1 MLRAS
6 ILVVAACVAFF
17 PFVAHA
23 DEKPRTLMSRLGE
36 WMYPDAAMTGAS
48 MSDAATV
55 DSHGERTVPSI
66 HCKAVLTTSAPI
78 DQVVAYYKTKLAKRS
93 PGGGGS
99 SSNQEGRSVTF
110 HSDSEGRPVA
120 VHVISVIAER
130 TSTTLVISRAESEVE
145 THIAWSQYEGFDVQ
159 KK

>member
-6 ILVVAACVAFF
+6 ILVVAAGVAFF
-17 PFVAHA
+17 PLVAHA
-23 DEKPRTLMSRLGE
+23 DEQPRTLLSRLGE
-36 WMYPDAAMTGAS
+36 WMYPDARMTGAS

-66 HCKAVLTTSAPI
+66 HCKAVLTTSDPI
-78 DQVVAYYKTKLAKRS
+78 DKVLARYRSKLDDKTPGDDLAHR
-93 PGGGGS
+93 G
-99 SSNQEGRSVTF
+99 GRSVMF

-120 VHVISVIAER
+120 VHMISVNTAR
-130 TSTTLVISRAESEVE
+130 TSTTLVISRAESESE
-145 THIAWSQYEGFDVQ
+145 THIAWSQYEWFDVQ